1 MFDRLVQHVGRRAL
15 SDVRSIAGRHFG
27 SSTVDEGP
35 GISRDGRSYDYTLV
49 RYCFERSLSD
59 AIVVSRRE
67 ERIAAEPRA
76 EGAPG
81 TLVGFREWRFSFSPG
96 GELAL
101 VSRRIGAGGT
111 VECAEWVDDAISWF
125 QRFRAASLCRSIVGL
140 HRAEDY
146 ATDPLRGLSLPAR
159 HLR

>member
-1 MFDRLVQHVGRRAL
+1 MFERLVQHVDRRAL

-27 SSTVDEGP
+27 SSTVDEAP
-35 GISRDGRSYDYTLV
+35 GVSRDGRSYDYTLV
-49 RYCFERSLSD
+49 RYCFERSLTD
-59 AIVVSRRE
+59 AVVVSRRE
-67 ERIAAEPRA
+67 ERIAAEHRA
-76 EGAPG
+76 EGAQG

-101 VSRRIGAGGT
+101 VSRRIGSGGT

-125 QRFRAASLCRSIVGL
+125 QRFRAASLCRTIVGL
-140 HRAEDY
+140 HRAEDN
-146 ATDPLRGLSLPAR
+146 AVDPLRGLSLPAR